1 MDSDGYL
8 RSCWLCAGV
17 DVNNDEAAA
26 YQLAYDQ
33 AVYFHGPES
42 EEAKKAEREA
52 LAYFQRQPAAAN
64 RGTFSNNLEY
74 LA

>member
-1 MDSDGYL
+1 MD
-8 RSCWLCAGV
+8 
-17 DVNNDEAAA
+17 DEAAA

-33 AVYFHGPES
+33 AVYYHGPES

-64 RGTFSNNLEY
+64 RGIFSNNLEY